1 MMMNNDYPQPS
12 GNIEA
17 RDPVPFPEPELGRC
31 TRDVIIRYIVRD
43 ERLQAV
49 LTRAP
54 SSGIESD
61 SDMDDED
68 DDDTKYLVILDGGEK
83 ALWLH
88 EVLRDA
94 IYGKVWSTYVVRRRQ
109 QQTASYMDIWDVTG
123 ERCAV
128 KEMLWFLIEKKFRH
142 TEDPVKEVSA
152 MQYLRRWHNGNNT
165 AMQESLDT
173 NVVMLRNALTDDIFL
188 YVVTPYFEGGE
199 LFYSLY
205 GEDTRFNEDEAR
217 YYMDSILNGIETLQ
231 RAGICHRDLSIENI
245 MIHRGHCVIIDMGQ
259 CIRIPYAERQQ
270 QHRLLIHPQGPSGK
284 WRMRSPEIERELSGN
299 AEPFDGHAV
308 DMWAVGTI
316 LFTMVV
322 GFVALEDPK
331 KERRFVEMASHLMRN
346 GRINGVTHF
355 LNAHR
360 NIHFS
365 PELVTLL
372 QDMFWLDPRQRLSLG
387 QVRAHP
393 WMNGPRQM
401 P

>member
-109 QQTASYMDIWDVTG
+109 QQTARDMVIWDVTG

-128 KEMLWFLIEKKFRH
+128 KEMPWFLIRTNTH
-142 TEDPVKEVSA
+142 TEDPVKEVAA
-152 MQYLRRWHNGNNT
+152 MQYLSRICHNENNT

-217 YYMDSILNGIETLQ
+217 YYIDSILNGIETLQ

-245 MIHRGHCVIIDMGQ
+245 MIHEGRCVIIDLGMSL
-259 CIRIPYAERQQ
+259 RIPYAEQQQ
-270 QHRLLIHPQGPSGK
+270 QHRFLIRPQGRCGK
-284 WRMRSPEIERELSGN
+284 WRSMSPEIRRN
-299 AEPFDGHAV
+299 IIPFDGYAA

-316 LFTMVV
+316 LFTMLV
-322 GFVALEDPK
+322 GFVSLDN
-331 KERRFVEMASHLMRN
+331 EREQHFVENAFHHISS
-346 GRINGVTHF
+346 GRIHGVLPF
-355 LNAHR
+355 LNER
-360 NIHFS
+360 LNIHFS
-365 PELVTLL
+365 PELVSLL
-372 QDMFWLDPRQRLSLG
+372 QDMFWLDPRRRLSLG